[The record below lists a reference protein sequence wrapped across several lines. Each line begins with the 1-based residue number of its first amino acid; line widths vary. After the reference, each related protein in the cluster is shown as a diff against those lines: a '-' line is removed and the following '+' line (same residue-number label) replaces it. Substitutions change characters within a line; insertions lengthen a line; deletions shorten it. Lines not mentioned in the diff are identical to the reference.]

1 MQPLL
6 ALDNIK
12 VAISE
17 LESFFELKLT
27 YCNCKEEN

>member
-17 LESFFELKLT
+17 LPVFFELKLT
-27 YCNCKEEN
+27 YRNCKEED